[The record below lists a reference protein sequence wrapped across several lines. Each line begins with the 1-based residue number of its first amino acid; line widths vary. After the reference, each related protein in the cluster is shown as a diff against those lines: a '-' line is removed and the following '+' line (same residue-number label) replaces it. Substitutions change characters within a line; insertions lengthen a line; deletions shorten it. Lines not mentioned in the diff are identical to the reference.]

1 MKWKLPILSLITL
14 VLFFLIVEL
23 LLWFAGVST
32 LMSERDP
39 FLGFSRQ
46 VRAFQ
51 LDRERGLY
59 LTPQRAVLHS
69 FNYQE
74 FKLDKPENG
83 FRIFVLG
90 GSSAYGFPWG
100 ARVAFPYLLE
110 EGLKASFP
118 DRFIEVINASAMS
131 YGSHRLRILIREI
144 LDYEPDLI
152 IIYSGHNEFVERRF
166 YRDLLKRPEEL
177 DRVRLLLHRWR
188 LYSLMTRAY
197 RKVSGKDERQKGGA
211 DAEKRTMGELL
222 GLDVS
227 REHSV
232 DVTDAEKAEAHR
244 SFEENLNDILDQA
257 ERVQLPVIVCT
268 VPSNL
273 SGWRPNQSIF
283 TPDVSFDDR
292 RKVQHLLEEAHN
304 ALDENDAASAV
315 EKLSHACSLAPSY
328 AETQFLLGKAYEE
341 IDRFED
347 AKKAFIRARDAD
359 AKPTRADSAINGIIR
374 SCDSRKNVLLVDI
387 EENFA
392 EASPHGLTG
401 FDLIQDYVHPNEEG
415 HSLIAFALWK
425 VLLENGFLGKPRA
438 ADEAEFRR
446 ATGAKST
453 PKKVASADAAA
464 LLYNMA
470 VILEN
475 QGHIDQAIEKY
486 RECRDL
492 DPGHFVEASAGIGRL
507 LFQSER
513 YGEAAEEYR
522 KALEKDPSHMKSLMG
537 YAESLR
543 QIGRNDEARSVY
555 ARATSV
561 DPGHAVA
568 WNRLG
573 VSLAEQSRYGEA
585 ESAFRRAVALDPDN
599 AQYLSD
605 LGFVLLFQGKIHE
618 AETAFRKS
626 IGFQSDDRRA
636 WNGLAAVLTEQGK
649 LGEAASIFRESL
661 RIDPDDASARSGL
674 AIIDNLQK
682 SRQ

>member
-1 MKWKLPILSLITL
+1 MKWKLPILSIVTV
-14 VLFFLIVEL
+14 VLFFIIVEL
-23 LLWFAGVST
+23 LLWLIGVPT
-32 LMSERDP
+32 LVSERDP

-46 VRAFQ
+46 VRVFQ
-51 LDRERGLY
+51 PDRERDLY

-74 FKLDKPENG
+74 FKIDKPENG
-83 FRIFVLG
+83 FRIFVFG

-100 ARVAFPYLLE
+100 ARVAFPFLLE

-144 LDYEPDLI
+144 LDYKPDLI
-152 IIYSGHNEFVERRF
+152 IIYGGHNEFVERRF

-177 DRVRLLLHRWR
+177 DRARLLLHRWR

-197 RKVSGKDERQKGGA
+197 RKVARKDEKQERGA
-211 DAEKRTMGELL
+211 DAGKRTMGELL

-257 ERVQLPVIVCT
+257 ERAHLPVIVCT
-268 VPSNL
+268 LPSNL
-273 SGWRPNQSIF
+273 TGWRPNQSIF
-283 TPDVSFDDR
+283 TSDVSFDDR
-292 RKVQHLLEEAHN
+292 RMVQRLLEEAQQ
-304 ALDENDAASAV
+304 AFDKNDAASAT
-315 EKLSHACSLAPSY
+315 EKLSSACSLAPSY
-328 AETQFLLGKAYEE
+328 AEAQFLLGKAYEQ
-341 IDRFED
+341 IGRFKD
-347 AKKAFIRARDAD
+347 AKTAFTRARDDD

-374 SCDSRKNVLLVDI
+374 RCALRKNVLLMDI
-387 EENFA
+387 EQRFA
-392 EASPHGLTG
+392 EASPHGLIG
-401 FDLIQDYVHPNEEG
+401 FDLIQDYVHPNKEG
-415 HSLIAFALWK
+415 HRLIALELWK
-425 VLLENGFLGKPRA
+425 ALLSNGLLGESCAADPAEFWRA
-438 ADEAEFRR
+438 A
-446 ATGAKST
+446 GAKST
-453 PKKVASADAAA
+453 PKVVAGADAAA

-475 QGHIDQAIEKY
+475 QEHIDQAIEKY

-507 LFQSER
+507 LFQSKR
-513 YGEAAEEYR
+513 YAEATEEYR
-522 KALEKDPSHMKSLMG
+522 KALEKDPEHMKSLMG

-543 QIGRNDEARSVY
+543 QIGHNDEARNVY

-561 DPGHAVA
+561 DPGNAIA

-573 VSLAEQSRYGEA
+573 VSFAEQSRYTEA
-585 ESAFRRAVALDPDN
+585 ESAFSRAVSLDPEN

-605 LGFVLLFQGKIHE
+605 LGFVLLFQGKVSE
-618 AETAFRKS
+618 AESTFRKS
-626 IGFQSDDRRA
+626 IGVQSDDRRA
-636 WNGLAAVLTEQGK
+636 WNGLAAVLTEQGR
-649 LGEAASIFRESL
+649 LGEAAVIFRESL

-674 AIIDNLQK
+674 TIIDNLQK
-682 SRQ
+682 NGQ